1 MGYFT
6 AASGGQQQGDSMQS
20 FTAKAGIGTLA
31 LAIAA
36 VSFLAGSAIDDANA
50 QRGQEAQLS
59 TRGIEW
65 PNFSTGIDYN
75 ARERDPTGGHKTWF
89 AEIHLLIDLGSNSYK
104 RKVDNAAEDPSNL
117 LELRRLLI
125 ARIDTTWPGYDAD
138 TLLINALTLRP

>member
-20 FTAKAGIGTLA
+20 FTAKAGIGALA

-65 PNFSTGIDYN
+65 PNFSTGADHN
-75 ARERDPTGGHKTWF
+75 ANERNAPGGHKVYF
-89 AEIHLLIDLGSNSYK
+89 AEIHLLIPLGKDTAIINAVNRYADLNDTTK
-104 RKVDNAAEDPSNL
+104 
-117 LELRRLLI
+117 LRDLLI
-125 ARIDTTWPGYDAD
+125 RQLKGPDKYARPR
-138 TLLINALTLRP
+138 LINNLVLRP